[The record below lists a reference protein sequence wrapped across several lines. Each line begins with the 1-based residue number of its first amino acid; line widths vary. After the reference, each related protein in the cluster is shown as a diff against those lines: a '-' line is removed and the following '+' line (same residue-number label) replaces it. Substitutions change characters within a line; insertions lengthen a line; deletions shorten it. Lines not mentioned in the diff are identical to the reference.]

1 VRCVCSTEKVV
12 LLQSLRIGDAL
23 SCGCKRVESITKH
36 GQSKSGNPLYRTWTN
51 MKSRCNDPNAKYFP
65 EYGGR
70 GIKVCPEWESSFEA
84 FQDWASASSYQ
95 PGLTLDRERNSE
107 GYAPNNCRWVDRTA
121 QQRNRRSQKGSSSPY
136 IGVSLITRSGK
147 WAAGIKV
154 NGVSINLGQYPT
166 ELEAAKARD
175 QYIIDNQ
182 LKDFTM
188 NGVLT

>member
-1 VRCVCSTEKVV
+1 MPGPKRQNVIGQQFGNLHIIADAPDRTNYRRQVVVRCVCSTEKVV

-84 FQDWASASSYQ
+84 FQDWASASSIS
-95 PGLTLDRERNSE
+95 PVSPSIVKGTVRATPLTTV
-107 GYAPNNCRWVDRTA
+107 G
-121 QQRNRRSQKGSSSPY
+121 G
-136 IGVSLITRSGK
+136 
-147 WAAGIKV
+147 
-154 NGVSINLGQYPT
+154 
-166 ELEAAKARD
+166 
-175 QYIIDNQ
+175 
-182 LKDFTM
+182 
-188 NGVLT
+188 